1 MAVTGG
7 AVRRLLP
14 VRRVASHHV
23 AALGNYYSMDRGVWY
38 DGVRVERTV
47 TRQFVCSHLLPG
59 EIENLDRPLAFGDGL
74 TDCTY
79 WEWIQDKAKR
89 LFLILVDLGVPD
101 QIFGLVDDSWEDAD
115 LPVPLDHV
123 DRLALTA
130 TRDSKFDAKFYTRQ
144 FLYLVR
150 KLQKG
155 QHVDYRADELVPLDV
170 VERRFAH
177 NHDMDKV
184 ELPDLPGRVF
194 CRRHFSLDQDDFVSQ
209 VNSIK
214 SLQNDHMFSY
224 WASYTHRDY
233 GYVLFDPVSEYKLSS
248 FLANNQSSLKNLDKW
263 VRRRMVLDWIHCL
276 IDTLGFIHSRGLFLG
291 GIKPSSIFLTHEH
304 HIFLPDV
311 EGFCPDSTGHHKG
324 NSFDKESYDYAA
336 PEQWFKPTK
345 SASTIR
351 RHNNITTVPESNNS
365 FFISRG
371 HGDSIPPAATAQQQ
385 RAIITNTTPQ
395 LNAQAADI
403 FALAC
408 VILDLLSHG
417 LFNKRRSS
425 SAFAAHRA
433 AKHKSAGRGGAI
445 PDSSFHKNL
454 GQVESWMVGMAKDAA
469 KKATKDSN
477 EDKGTSLYQAVAP
490 LLHVVEKMLAV
501 QPSER
506 PSVVQVQSWIYNIVT
521 EVGGIAEPHCVHQYA
536 PDGFDA
542 TVTTAAIPVRHS
554 MLSLSG
560 SSGRL
565 LSTSLEAED
574 QDDGTTVVD
583 GTSTTSVR
591 SGVFGFVG
599 WTHRRHSSDNSS
611 ESQGSSS
618 KSDREGWEMGSGLR
632 AIQNLRLSGK
642 GKT

>member
-1 MAVTGG
+1 
-7 AVRRLLP
+7 
-14 VRRVASHHV
+14 
-23 AALGNYYSMDRGVWY
+23 MDRGAWY
-38 DGVRVERTV
+38 DGARVERTV
-47 TRQFVCSHLLPG
+47 TRQFVCCHLLPG

-79 WEWIQDKAKR
+79 WEWIQDRAKR

-101 QIFGLVDDSWEDAD
+101 QIFGVVDDSWEDAD

-130 TRDSKFDAKFYTRQ
+130 TRDAKFDAKFYARQ

-150 KLQKG
+150 KLQKD
-155 QHVDYRADELVPLDV
+155 QYVDYRADELVPLDV
-170 VERRFAH
+170 VEKRLTH

-194 CRRHFSLDQDDFVSQ
+194 CRRRFSLDQDDFMSQ
-209 VNSIK
+209 INSIK
-214 SLQNDHMFSY
+214 SLRNNHMFSY
-224 WASYTHRDY
+224 WASYTHRDC
-233 GYVLFDPVSEYKLSS
+233 GYVLFDPVSEYKLNS
-248 FLANNQSSLKNLDKW
+248 FLANNQFALKNLDKW
-263 VRRRMVLDWIHCL
+263 SRRRMVLDWIHCL

-291 GIKPSSIFLTHEH
+291 GIKPSSIFLTHDH

-311 EGFCPDSTGHHKG
+311 GGLCPDLTGHHHKG

-351 RHNNITTVPESNNS
+351 RHNNNNNNNNHNITTVPESNSS

-371 HGDSIPPAATAQQQ
+371 HGDSIPPAATTQQQ
-385 RAIITNTTPQ
+385 REIVTNTTPQ
-395 LNAQAADI
+395 LDAKAADI

-469 KKATKDSN
+469 KKATKDGN
-477 EDKGTSLYQAVAP
+477 EDKGTSIYQAVAP
-490 LLHVVEKMLAV
+490 LLQVVEKMLAV

-506 PSVVQVQSWIYNIVT
+506 PSAVQVQSWIYNVVT

-536 PDGFDA
+536 PDGFDN
-542 TVTTAAIPVRHS
+542 TGTMAAIPVRQS
-554 MLSLSG
+554 MLSLSD
-560 SSGRL
+560 SSKQL
-565 LSTSLEAED
+565 LSTSMEAED

-583 GTSTTSVR
+583 DTSATSVR
-591 SGVFGFVG
+591 NGVFGFAG

-618 KSDREGWEMGSGLR
+618 KGDREGWEMGSGLR
-632 AIQNLRLSGK
+632 AIQNLRLSAK